1 MLVLA
6 GMVASGKSTL
16 SNRLAE
22 HYNSKLFLEPVDDN
36 PILPLYYDDMKRY
49 GFLLQVYFLNKRFD
63 IIKKAME
70 EENAILDRSIYEDE
84 LFSSINLE
92 LGNMTEI
99 EFLTYKDLLNNMM
112 EEIDERNK
120 KVPELLIYLDINF
133 DKFLSNL
140 KKRGREYEQIDLNTE
155 KGKKDLAYFKL
166 LHNKYE
172 EWFENYNKSPKIRI
186 NMNDIDVNKDEDF
199 LYVLDLIE
207 EKRKQTIE
215 R

>member
-99 EFLTYKDLLNNMM
+99 EFLTYKDLLDNMM
-112 EEIDERNK
+112 EEVDERNK

-140 KKRGREYEQIDLNTE
+140 KKRGREYEQINLNTE

-166 LHNKYE
+166 LHSKYE
-172 EWFENYNKSPKIRI
+172 DWFKSYDKSPKIRI

-199 LYVLDLIE
+199 YYVLDLIE
-207 EKRKQTIE
+207 EKRKLM

>member
-16 SNRLAE
+16 SNRLAK

-36 PILPLYYDDMKRY
+36 PILPLYYNDMKRY

-63 IIKKAME
+63 IIKKAMG

-99 EFLTYKDLLNNMM
+99 EFLTYKDLLDNMM
-112 EEIDERNK
+112 EEVDERNK

-166 LHNKYE
+166 LHSKYKD
-172 EWFENYNKSPKIRI
+172 WFKNYDKSPKIRI

-199 LYVLDLIE
+199 YYVLDLIE
-207 EKRKQTIE
+207 EKRNLM

>member
-16 SNRLAE
+16 SNRLAK

-36 PILPLYYDDMKRY
+36 PILPLYYNDMKRY

-99 EFLTYKDLLNNMM
+99 EFSTYKDLLDNMM
-112 EEIDERNK
+112 QEVDERNK
-120 KVPELLIYLDINF
+120 KIPELLIYLDINF

-166 LHNKYE
+166 LHSKYKD
-172 EWFENYNKSPKIRI
+172 WFKNYDKSPKIRI

-199 LYVLDLIE
+199 YYVLDLIE
-207 EKRKQTIE
+207 EKRNLM

>member
-36 PILPLYYDDMKRY
+36 PILPLYYNDMKRY

-63 IIKKAME
+63 IIKKAMG

-99 EFLTYKDLLNNMM
+99 EFLTYKDLLDNMM
-112 EEIDERNK
+112 EEVDERNK

-166 LHNKYE
+166 LHSKYE
-172 EWFENYNKSPKIRI
+172 DWFKNYDKSPKIRI
-186 NMNDIDVNKDEDF
+186 NVNMH
-199 LYVLDLIE
+199 
-207 EKRKQTIE
+207 
-215 R
+215 